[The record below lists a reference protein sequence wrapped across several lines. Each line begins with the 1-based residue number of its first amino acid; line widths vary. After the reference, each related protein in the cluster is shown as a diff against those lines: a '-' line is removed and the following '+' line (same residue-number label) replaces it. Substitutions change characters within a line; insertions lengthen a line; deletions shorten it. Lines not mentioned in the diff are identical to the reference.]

1 LAHPMIAGKYTAY
14 RKEVR
19 VPIAGKCIAR
29 VGSRS
34 NSVVIYVPARLDT
47 AVKAIER
54 KGEVYP

>member
-1 LAHPMIAGKYTAY
+1 MIAGKYTAY
-14 RKEVR
+14 RREVR
-19 VPIAGKCIAR
+19 VSVTGKCIAR

-34 NSVVIYVPARLDT
+34 NFVVIYVPARLDT